1 MNASDSLRARP
12 ASPGQAD
19 PPAAA
24 PAPPAARHTEAESGP
39 RAGTSG
45 SLDLE
50 SSGHE
55 PASADPNSPLG
66 RGIQAWACLRLADG
80 TRRLAAIPASPGQAS
95 TESVGPAHEPEL
107 EAEP

>member
-1 MNASDSLRARP
+1 MNASDGPGARP

-19 PPAAA
+19 LPVAA
-24 PAPPAARHTEAESGP
+24 PVPSAARHMEAEPGP
-39 RAGTSG
+39 GSGTSA
-45 SLDLE
+45 SRE
-50 SSGHE
+50 VEPSGHE

-95 TESVGPAHEPEL
+95 TESAGRAREPEL